1 MGQRWTSGAWGSSC
15 TRWSAGH
22 FLLMDRTSRYSYSVS
37 TPAMI
42 HSSLFTPN
50 LLESGK
56 ESIQYIIAIFSDCDI
71 ELINWYQL
79 LWYLQKKYKLSQ
91 FHLYSALY
99 SYLSIYRSIFLSF
112 FLSFCFSITFFFF
125 NEIYSCAGKA
135 EFQQPLLQSSGFHD
149 PSEIV
154 LICWFGAKETFL
166 ININVQNGCL
176 VENVI
181 LISGFIYE

>member
-79 LWYLQKKYKLSQ
+79 LWYLQQNTSQ
-91 FHLYSALY
+91 VSLIYIALY
-99 SYLSIYRSIFLSF
+99 TAIYLSF
-112 FLSFCFSITFFFF
+112 FLSFVLLFYKKNVF

-135 EFQQPLLQSSGFHD
+135 EFQQPLIQSSGFHD

-166 ININVQNGCL
+166 ININVENGCL